1 MKTPGQIADESMK
14 RRGHGPDAHGYGEAY
29 TMRPI
34 TARRIAVEAIEA
46 DRAQRAENTITIEL
60 DAEHRPE
67 ETVAEILRQIEAG
80 NTSGYYPNWEM
91 QYDEPEEA
99 ES

>member
-1 MKTPGQIADESMK
+1 MKTPEGIAEQFTNPLVGDNATAIVQRSML
-14 RRGHGPDAHGYGEAY
+14 
-29 TMRPI
+29 
-34 TARRIAVEAIEA
+34 VETLANAIKA

-91 QYDEPEEA
+91 QYDEPEETDL
-99 ES
+99 